1 MIWWK
6 RWSNKT
12 QNANH
17 TTADN
22 FCSAE
27 LPPLPTSA
35 ANVLTPSPNPDPPH
49 TTSEPRPTVTYPP
62 QSPDNF
68 CASKAAGVY
77 AKPDDPGSFYSCA
90 NGITWVMPCPANLV
104 FWESCLCCSYPW
116 EQCLPFLKSKVKH
129 QIERVAST
137 VILIIADS
145 DFFLQLGW
153 ELSCFFSEIT

>member
-1 MIWWK
+1 MICWK
-6 RWSNKT
+6 QWSNTT

-17 TTADN
+17 TTADH

-35 ANVLTPSPNPDPPH
+35 ENVLTPSPNPDPLH

-68 CASKAAGVY
+68 CASKAGGDY

-104 FWESCLCCSYPW
+104 FLESCLCCSYPW
-116 EQCLPFLKSKVKH
+116 EKCMPFLKK
-129 QIERVAST
+129 
-137 VILIIADS
+137 S
-145 DFFLQLGW
+145 DRTCCFNSDPHYCRFRLLFAIWVRAVMFL
-153 ELSCFFSEIT
+153 SEIT